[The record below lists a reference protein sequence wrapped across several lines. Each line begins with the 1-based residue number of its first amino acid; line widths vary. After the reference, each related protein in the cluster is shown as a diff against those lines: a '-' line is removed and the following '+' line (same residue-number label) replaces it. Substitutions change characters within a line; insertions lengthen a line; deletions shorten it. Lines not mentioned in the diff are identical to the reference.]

1 MARPSKPISVQSRH
15 NTKEEV
21 EKRKEQEERLKG
33 LADKIKPPKHLTKN
47 QKKIFKF
54 IVDQLKASGI
64 LSNLD
69 IFMLTSCSIA
79 VDRINEVEKMI
90 NDEPFL
96 LRDKDLMSS
105 KDKYSKEFFRCSNE
119 LSLSPQ
125 ARAKIAGL
133 NLQVKEQEE
142 DPIIKALKG
151 DDDDED

>member
-15 NTKEEV
+15 NTKEEI

-33 LADKIKPPKHLTKN
+33 LADKINPPKHLTKN

-69 IFMLTSCSIA
+69 IFMLTTCAIA
-79 VDRINEVEKMI
+79 VDRINGIEEMI
-90 NDEPFL
+90 NKKPML
-96 LRDKDLMSS
+96 LKDKDLMSS
-105 KDKYSKEFFRCSNE
+105 KDKYSKDFFRCSNE

-133 NLQVKEQEE
+133 KLQAKEKE
-142 DPIIKALKG
+142 DDPVIKALKG

>member
-15 NTKEEV
+15 NTKEEI

-33 LADKIKPPKHLTKN
+33 LTDKIKPPKHLTKN

-54 IVDQLKASGI
+54 IVEQLKVSGI

-69 IFMLTSCSIA
+69 IFMLTACAIA
-79 VDRINEVEKMI
+79 VDRINEIEEMI
-90 NDEPFL
+90 NKEPIL
-96 LRDKDLMSS
+96 LRDKDLIGS

-119 LSLSPQ
+119 LALSPQ

-133 NLQVKEQEE
+133 NLQAKEKEE
-142 DPIIKALKG
+142 DPVRKALKG
-151 DDDDED
+151 DDDD

>member
-79 VDRINEVEKMI
+79 VDRINEIEKMI

>member
-54 IVDQLKASGI
+54 IVDQLKTSGI

-133 NLQVKEQEE
+133 NLQAKEQEE

>member
-133 NLQVKEQEE
+133 NLQAKEQEE

>member
-1 MARPSKPISVQSRH
+1 MARPSKPISIQSRH
-15 NTKEEV
+15 NTKEEI

-69 IFMLTSCSIA
+69 IFMLTTCAIA
-79 VDRINEVEKMI
+79 VDRINEIEEMI
-90 NDEPFL
+90 NKEPIL

-133 NLQVKEQEE
+133 NLQAKEKEE
-142 DPIIKALKG
+142 DPVIKALKG

>member
-33 LADKIKPPKHLTKN
+33 LVDKIKPPKHLTKN

-133 NLQVKEQEE
+133 NLQAKEQEE

-151 DDDDED
+151 DDDEED

>member
-133 NLQVKEQEE
+133 KLQAKEQEE

>member
-1 MARPSKPISVQSRH
+1 MARPSKPILVQSRH
-15 NTKEEV
+15 NTKEEI
-21 EKRKEQEERLKG
+21 EKRKEQEEKLKG
-33 LADKIKPPKHLTKN
+33 LADKIKPPKFLTKN

-69 IFMLTSCSIA
+69 IYMLTSCAIA
-79 VDRINEVEKMI
+79 VDRINEIEEMI
-90 NDEPFL
+90 NQDTKRL
-96 LRDKDLMSS
+96 WDRDLIGT
-105 KDKYSKEFFRCSNE
+105 KDKYTKDFFRCSSE

-133 NLQVKEQEE
+133 NLQAKEKEE
-142 DPIIKALKG
+142 DPVIKALKG

>member
-15 NTKEEV
+15 NKKEEF

-133 NLQVKEQEE
+133 NLQAKEQEE
-142 DPIIKALKG
+142 DPIIKVLKG

>member
-15 NTKEEV
+15 NTKEEI

-69 IFMLTSCSIA
+69 IFMLTTCAIA
-79 VDRINEVEKMI
+79 VDRINGIEEMI
-90 NDEPFL
+90 NKKPML
-96 LRDKDLMSS
+96 LKDKDLMSS
-105 KDKYSKEFFRCSNE
+105 KDKYSKDFFRCSNE

-133 NLQVKEQEE
+133 KLQAKEKE
-142 DPIIKALKG
+142 DDPVIKALKG